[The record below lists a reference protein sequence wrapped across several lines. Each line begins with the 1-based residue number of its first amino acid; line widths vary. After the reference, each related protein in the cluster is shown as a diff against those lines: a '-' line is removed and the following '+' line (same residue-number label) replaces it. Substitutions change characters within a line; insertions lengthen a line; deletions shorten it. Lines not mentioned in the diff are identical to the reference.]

1 MYYLKYFCIFQS
13 ENRTKNIQPFKAK
26 TEYWVGFYIVK
37 GEVLELGPFQGPVAC
52 YTIKKGKGVCGTA
65 WELRKTIVVPDVEK
79 FPGHIACSSKSRSE
93 IVVPVFK
100 GSDVAAVIDVDSAN
114 LNAFD
119 DKDKEGLEKITE
131 IISQLF

>member
-1 MYYLKYFCIFQS
+1 MKYFCIFQS

-26 TEYWVGFYIVK
+26 TEYFKMEKEQIYRQTTSQIKSLIDGVDNKVGALANVAAALKETFSYYFWVGFYIVK
-37 GEVLELGPFQGPVAC
+37 
-52 YTIKKGKGVCGTA
+52 
-65 WELRKTIVVPDVEK
+65 
-79 FPGHIACSSKSRSE
+79 ACSSKSRSE